1 VAWRHWRLERDDD
14 LAWLVLDRADQGAN
28 TLGRPVL
35 EELHEALG
43 LLAAHPPRGLVLRS
57 GKEAGFVA
65 GADVREFTALEGRE
79 EALALVER
87 AHRLLERL
95 EALPFPTVA
104 AIHGYCL
111 GGGLELALA
120 CRHRVAADEPTTRL
134 GLPEVRLGIHP
145 GFGGTVRLTR
155 LLPAWQALELML
167 SGRSLSARQA
177 ARLGLVDWAVP
188 RRQLLAAAAALARG
202 EAPARRPPRWRRL
215 AKTVDGTRPARELLA
230 RHLAR
235 RVRARAR
242 PEHYPAPHALLEL
255 WRRWGGRWPAM
266 AREEARSVARLLET
280 PTSRELVRLFFLRER
295 LKGLGKGEAAPVRR
309 VHVVGAGVMGGDIA
323 AWCALQGLAV
333 SVQDRRPE
341 ALAALVG
348 RARRLF
354 EARLRDR
361 RLVRSA
367 LDRLAPDPRGEGA
380 ARADLVIEAIVEER
394 EAKRA
399 LFRELEGQ
407 VPEGALLATNTS
419 SIPLEELAEGLAR
432 PERLV
437 GLHFFNPVAK
447 MPLVEVVAGAGTGE
461 EARRRAAAFA
471 RAIDRLPLPVR
482 SSPGFL
488 VNRALMPYLLEAVLL
503 LEEGVPARDV
513 DRAAV
518 DFGMPVGPVELAD
531 RVGLDICL
539 AVAEHLSEQLLGPRA
554 APGAAHLPVQL
565 PGALRERVAAGHLGL
580 KSGRGF
586 YRWQG
591 GRPVAPE
598 PPPSTRAPKATPQ
611 EDLREVQDRLM
622 LRLVNEAVACLREGV
637 VADAD
642 LVDAGLVF
650 GAGFAPFRGGPLRH
664 ALAAGRER
672 LRARLAELTE
682 AHGPRFAPDPG
693 WEGPWAAPGGSG

>member
-1 VAWRHWRLERDDD
+1 MAWRHWRLEREEDG

-43 LLAAHPPRGLVLRS
+43 LLAADPPRGLVLRS
-57 GKEAGFVA
+57 GKEAGFAA
-65 GADVREFTALEGRE
+65 GADVRELAALEGQE

-120 CRHRVAADEPTTRL
+120 CRHRVAADEPGTRL

-167 SGRSLSARQA
+167 SGRSLAARQA
-177 ARLGLVDWAVP
+177 ARLGLVDHAVP
-188 RRQLLAAAAALARG
+188 RRQLLRAAAALARG
-202 EAPARRPPRWRRL
+202 EAPDRRIPRWRRL
-215 AKTVDGTRPARELLA
+215 AKAVDGTRPARELLA
-230 RHLAR
+230 RALAR
-235 RVRARAR
+235 RVAAKA
-242 PEHYPAPHALLEL
+242 PAEHYPAPHALLEL

-323 AWCALQGLAV
+323 AWCALQGLTV

-354 EARLRDR
+354 EARLRNR
-361 RLVRSA
+361 RLVRDA

-380 ARADLVIEAIVEER
+380 ARADLVIEAIVEDL

-399 LFRELEGQ
+399 LFRELEGR

-437 GLHFFNPVAK
+437 GLHFFNPVAR
-447 MPLVEVVAGAGTGE
+447 MPLVEVVAGPGTGE
-461 EARRRAAAFA
+461 AARRRAAAFA

-488 VNRALMPYLLEAVLL
+488 VNRALMPYLLEAVRL
-503 LEEGVPARDV
+503 LEEGVPPRQV

-518 DFGMPVGPVELAD
+518 AFGMPVGPVELAD

-539 AVAEHLSEQLLGPRA
+539 AVAEHLAGRLPGEGA
-554 APGAAHLPVQL
+554 APPAI
-565 PGALRERVAAGHLGL
+565 LRDRVAAGRLGL

-591 GRPVAPE
+591 GRPVAP
-598 PPPSTRAPKATPQ
+598 
-611 EDLREVQDRLM
+611 DLRAEAQPAQTLSLEAIRDRLM

-672 LRARLAELTE
+672 LRARLAELAR

-693 WEGPWAAPGGSG
+693 WERPWGLPGGGG